1 MRIFLIVLIS
11 CLSSAAFADNSTLL
25 EAMNKFHRLT
35 SDETLRQQAYEAGQ
49 ERIRFCGYCH
59 GEDGNSKR
67 DYIPNLAS
75 QNPVYLFRQFEKF
88 ANGER
93 KDYVMSELAKVLTQ
107 EDRINIAI
115 YYSQQKVQPKASA
128 NAALEKEGE
137 QLYNRVCFSC
147 HGRSGEGMEEMPRLA
162 GQPES
167 YIKHSLNL
175 FRNND
180 PSRANSP
187 MMGIAAMLSDKDIN
201 AVAAYLQQL
210 K

>member
-1 MRIFLIVLIS
+1 MRIILIALIS
-11 CLSSAAFADNSTLL
+11 CFSSLAFADNSTLL
-25 EAMNKFHRLT
+25 DAMNKFNRLM

-49 ERIRFCGYCH
+49 DRIRFCGHCH
-59 GEDGNSKR
+59 GENGNSKR

-93 KDYVMSELAKVLTQ
+93 KDYVMSELAKVLTLD
-107 EDRINIAI
+107 DRINIAI
-115 YYSQQKVQPKASA
+115 YYSQQQVEPKPSV
-128 NAALEKEGE
+128 NAELEQQGA
-137 QLYNRVCFSC
+137 QLYNKVCFSC
-147 HGRSGEGMEEMPRLA
+147 HGRSGQGMEEMPRLA
-162 GQPES
+162 GQPAS

-187 MMGIAAMLSDKDIN
+187 MMGIASMLSDKDIE

-210 K
+210 D

>member
-1 MRIFLIVLIS
+1 MRIFLVALIS
-11 CLSSAAFADNSTLL
+11 CLSSLAFADNATLL
-25 EAMNKFHRLT
+25 EAMNKFNRLT
-35 SDETLRQQAYEAGQ
+35 SNESLRQQAYEAGQ

-59 GEDGNSKR
+59 GENGNSKR

-93 KDYVMSELAKVLTQ
+93 KDYVMSELAKVLTLD
-107 EDRINIAI
+107 DRINIAI
-115 YYSQQKVQPKASA
+115 YFSQQKVDPKPSV
-128 NAALEKEGE
+128 NPALEEEGAK
-137 QLYNRVCFSC
+137 LFNRVCFSC
-147 HGRSGEGMEEMPRLA
+147 HGRNGQGMEEMPRLA

-175 FRNND
+175 FRSND

-187 MMGIAAMLSDKDIN
+187 MMGIAAMLSDKDID